1 MLLIITVY
9 ILIKQKFQ
17 QTNQVNSEPAGI
29 SVMPKRSSQKE
40 ADIDKEI
47 KELLEYGSTEN
58 KVIL

>member
-29 SVMPKRSSQKE
+29 TVMAKRSSQKE